1 MDIQKHMDKQI
12 NFKQLLIALI
22 IAMSPTFFVMWS
34 NSRSDL
40 KEKITSNQ
48 MMIENHSIKIERLEN
63 TNEKVLDKLDEIN
76 SNIVDLMLGLKDK
89 QDRP

>member
-12 NFKQLLIALI
+12 NFRQLLIALI

-40 KEKITSNQ
+40 KEKITSNH
-48 MMIENHSIKIERLEN
+48 MMIENHSLKIERLEN

-76 SNIVDLMLGLKDK
+76 RISLINA
-89 QDRP
+89 RT

>member
-1 MDIQKHMDKQI
+1 MDKQI

-40 KEKITSNQ
+40 KEKVTNNH
-48 MMIENHSIKIERLEN
+48 MMIENHTLKIERLEN
-63 TNEKVLDKLDEIN
+63 TNEKVLGKLDEIN
-76 SNIVDLMLGLKDK
+76 KNIIGLMLGLKDK

>member
-48 MMIENHSIKIERLEN
+48 MMIENHSLKIERLEN

>member
-1 MDIQKHMDKQI
+1 MDIQRHMDKQI

-40 KEKITSNQ
+40 KEKVTNNH
-48 MMIENHSIKIERLEN
+48 MMIENHTLKIERLEN
-63 TNEKVLDKLDEIN
+63 TNEKVLGKLDEIN
-76 SNIVDLMLGLKDK
+76 KNIIGLMLGLKDK